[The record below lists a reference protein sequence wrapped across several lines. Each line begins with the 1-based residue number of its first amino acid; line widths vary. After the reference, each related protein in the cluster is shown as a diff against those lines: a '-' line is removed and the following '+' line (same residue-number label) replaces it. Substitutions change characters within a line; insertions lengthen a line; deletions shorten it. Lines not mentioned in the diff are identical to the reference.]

1 MVAVIHPGCL
11 RRGDLYGG
19 RWFASACW
27 GDMSVAEFW
36 GGAYILRGVFE
47 WSLNLTSASH
57 EFFASI
63 NKIFIL
69 AGGLCTGLSFYEI

>member
-1 MVAVIHPGCL
+1 MLQNFGEGHIF
-11 RRGDLYGG
+11 YGG
-19 RWFASACW
+19 
-27 GDMSVAEFW
+27 
-36 GGAYILRGVFE
+36 
-47 WSLNLTSASH
+47 SLNGYLTSASH